1 MILYQENPWLTQPF
15 ERLASAAQQGR
26 FPHALLITGQPGLG
40 KAAFA
45 DELASFLICETPVK
59 GVAACRKCPGCTLF
73 EAGNHPDFFSVS
85 PQEDSSA
92 IKVDQIRALAEGLA
106 MSRHGSGFKVAI
118 LNPAEA
124 MNINAANSLLKT
136 LEEPTDNTV
145 LVLVS
150 ANPGRLPATVRSR
163 CQQVRIPVPRR
174 DQAVAW
180 LKQQVE
186 VGQPDVYL
194 SLARGA
200 PLLALQLAQ
209 GNALEER
216 ARQFQALVGV
226 YQGRQDPIVLA
237 ASWSKDEDLTGL
249 HWLREWLMDL
259 LRIRLTGHVRGIH
272 GIDLAEG
279 LQALARQMDCKV
291 MFGQLDRVGRAIQMA
306 GSGINRQLM
315 TEDILL
321 AWAAGTS

>member
-1 MILYQENPWLTQPF
+1 MISVYPWLAAPWV
-15 ERLASAAQQGR
+15 RLASAAQQGR
-26 FPHALLITGQPGLG
+26 FPHALLVTGRPGLG

-45 DELASFLICETPVK
+45 NELARFLICDTPVD
-59 GVAACRKCPGCTLF
+59 GARACRKCAGCTLF
-73 EAGNHPDFFSVS
+73 EAGNHPDFFSLS
-85 PQEDSSA
+85 PGEDSSA
-92 IKVDQIRALAEGLA
+92 IKVDQIRALSEGLT
-106 MSRHGSGFKVAI
+106 MSRHGTGFKVAI

-163 CQQVRIPVPRR
+163 CQQLRIPAPEH
-174 DQAVAW
+174 DMAIEW
-180 LKQQVE
+180 LTKQVE
-186 VGQPDVYL
+186 VEQPDVCL
-194 SLARGA
+194 SLAKGA
-200 PLLALQLAQ
+200 PLLALELAR

-226 YQGRQDPIVLA
+226 IKGSQDPISLA
-237 ASWSKDEDLTGL
+237 ASWSKEEDLTGL

-259 LRIRLTGHVRGIH
+259 LRIRLTGSTRGIH

-279 LQALARQMDCKV
+279 LQTLARQMDCRV